1 MTAQQNALES
11 QIAIRHVGKN
21 FGGTVALQDVSAD
34 IARHEFVSIVGP
46 SGCGKST
53 LLRIVAGLIPLT
65 DGEVLIDQTKVTR
78 PHPNVGVVFQNAV
91 LLPWRSVRRNI
102 EFQFIARGL
111 DPQPF
116 RARIDELIALAGLR
130 GFEDHLPHQLSGGM
144 QQRTSICRALVHDP
158 ELLLL
163 DEPFGA
169 LDAMTRDMMNLEL
182 QRIWQESRKTVLM
195 ITHAIAEA
203 VFLSDRVIV
212 MTARPGRIAE
222 IIPIDLPRPRTAETI
237 DSVEFRRYV
246 AQIRAYFGDVMG
258 LG

>member
-1 MTAQQNALES
+1 VTTKQEAQGE
-11 QIAIRHVGKN
+11 IAIRDVDKS
-21 FGGTVALQDVSAD
+21 FADIAALEKVSAE

-65 DGEVLIDQTKVTR
+65 SGEVLIDGAKVTR
-78 PHPNVGVVFQNAV
+78 PHPNVGIVFQNAV

-102 EFQFIARGL
+102 EFQFVARGQ
-111 DPQPF
+111 DPSPF
-116 RARIDELIALAGLR
+116 RARIDKLIALAGLR

-144 QQRTSICRALVHDP
+144 QQRTSICRALVHEP

-169 LDAMTRDMMNLEL
+169 LDAMTRDTMNVEL
-182 QRIWQESRKTVLM
+182 QRIWQESRQTVLM
-195 ITHAIAEA
+195 ITHGIAEA
-203 VFLSDRVIV
+203 VFLSDRVLV

-222 IIPIDLPRPRTAETI
+222 IVPIDLPRPRTAETI
-237 DSVEFRRYV
+237 DSPAFRHYV
-246 AQIRAYFGDVMG
+246 ARIRAHFGNVVG